1 VNFFDVQDRAR
12 RTSRRLV
19 FLYLVATALIV
30 AGVSLIVG
38 FALYNVADPG
48 QPFSLSSFFAH
59 QGPILVG
66 TAIITTLFIVG
77 ATLVKT
83 AQLSSGGG
91 RVALQM
97 GGTLI
102 SPDTR
107 DPLRVRL
114 RNVVEEM
121 AIASGVPVPEIYVL
135 EQELGINAFAAGF
148 APGDAAIAVTRGTL
162 EMLERDEL
170 QGVIAHE
177 FSHVLNGDMRLNIRL
192 MGVLFGIM
200 ALGLMGRMVFRGVRY
215 GGFRS
220 KRGKGGGVIVIV
232 GLGLIILGG
241 IGVFFARMIKSGVS
255 RQREYLADA
264 SAVQFTRQS
273 GGLAGALKKIGGYE
287 AGSLIQTTDPEEVSH
302 MLFGTGSNLSGMF
315 ATHPPLTDRIRALD
329 PNFKESDYP
338 QVRLKD
344 REVATN
350 RGADQRS
357 AGIAASTGA
366 LAAGITPDSIS
377 ASVGQPSEQHI
388 AFAKRIRQ
396 SLPNELYDAAHSTEL
411 SYLLVIALILD
422 RGGETLQRQL
432 ALLTEQLGEQRTLL
446 VSQFRSHLRA
456 AGPEYRLPLLEI
468 AFPALRQRPAP
479 QLNFLIDLT
488 ARLIEIDGDIELH
501 EFCFYRVLA
510 TNLRQVM
517 HPSRRQKNKR
527 ANRKAVRDAAVD
539 LLRVVAGYGHDNDTD
554 GEAAFRSGLG
564 KFGKWGD
571 TYTYGSD
578 FAATTSSLEKSL
590 DQLVS
595 LNSAGR
601 QMLLDSVTTVVLHD
615 DKLTVPEAELV
626 RTICASLE
634 IPLPPQIGVSLN
646 SNSKSGSD

>member
-1 VNFFDVQDRAR
+1 MNFFDVQDRAR

-19 FLYLVATALIV
+19 FLYLLSTALIV

-38 FALYNVADPG
+38 FALYNVVDQG
-48 QPFSLSSFFAH
+48 QQFSLTSFFSNQASV
-59 QGPILVG
+59 LAG
-66 TAIITTLFIVG
+66 TAVMTTLFIIG
-77 ATLVKT
+77 STLVKT

-97 GGTLI
+97 GGTLV
-102 SPDTR
+102 SPETL
-107 DPLRVRL
+107 DPLRSRL

-135 EQELGINAFAAGF
+135 EQEMGINAFAAGF
-148 APGDAAIAVTRGTL
+148 APGDAAVAVTRGTL
-162 EMLERDEL
+162 EVLDRDEL

-177 FSHVLNGDMRLNIRL
+177 FSHILNGDMRLNIRL

-200 ALGLMGRMVFRGVRY
+200 SLGLMGRMVFRGVRY
-215 GGFRS
+215 GGFSS
-220 KRGKGGGVIVIV
+220 KRGKGGGVVVII

-302 MLFGTGSNLSGMF
+302 MLFGTGAKLSGMF

-338 QVRLKD
+338 RVTLKD

-350 RGADQRS
+350 RGVDQRS
-357 AGIAASTGA
+357 AGIAAATSA
-366 LAAGITPDSIS
+366 LASGITPDSIS
-377 ASVGQPSEQHI
+377 ASVGQPSEEHI
-388 AFAKRIRQ
+388 AFAARVRQ
-396 SLPNELYDAAHSTEL
+396 SLPNVLYDAAHSTEL

-422 RGGETLQRQL
+422 REGETLDRQL
-432 ALLTEQLGEQRTLL
+432 SMLTEQLGEQRTRL
-446 VSQFRSHLRA
+446 VGEFHTHLQD

-488 ARLIEIDGDIELH
+488 ARLIEIDGEIELH

-517 HPSRRQKNKR
+517 QPSKRRKNKR
-527 ANRKAVRDAAVD
+527 ASRKDVRGAAVD
-539 LLRVVAGYGHDNDTD
+539 LLRVVAQHGHDNDAE

-564 KFGKWGD
+564 KFGKWGA
-571 TYTYGSD
+571 TYTYSSEI
-578 FAATTSSLEKSL
+578 AATINSLEKSL

-595 LNSAGR
+595 LNSEGR
-601 QMLLDSVTTVVLHD
+601 QMLLDSVTTVVLND

-646 SNSKSGSD
+646 SHSNSGSD

>member
-1 VNFFDVQDRAR
+1 MNFFDEQDRAR

-19 FLYLVATALIV
+19 FLYLLSTALIV
-30 AGVSLIVG
+30 AGVSLIVA
-38 FALYNVADPG
+38 FALFNVVDQG
-48 QPFSLSSFFAH
+48 QQFSLAAFLSQQAAVLS
-59 QGPILVG
+59 G
-66 TAIITTLFIVG
+66 TAVVTTLFIIG

-91 RVALQM
+91 RVAQQM
-97 GGTLI
+97 GGTLV
-102 SPDTR
+102 SPETR
-107 DPLRVRL
+107 DPLRSRL

-135 EQELGINAFAAGF
+135 EQEMGINAFAAGF

-215 GGFRS
+215 GGFSS

-241 IGVFFARMIKSGVS
+241 IGVFFARIIKSGVS
-255 RQREYLADA
+255 RQREFLADA

-302 MLFGTGSNLSGMF
+302 MLFGTGSKLSGMF
-315 ATHPPLTDRIRALD
+315 ATHPPLSDRIRALD
-329 PNFKESDYP
+329 PSFKESDYP

-344 REVATN
+344 RKVATDH
-350 RGADQRS
+350 GVDQRS
-357 AGIAASTGA
+357 AGIGAATSA

-377 ASVGQPSEQHI
+377 ASVGQPSEEHI
-388 AFAKRIRQ
+388 AFEKRIRQ
-396 SLPNELYDAAHSTEL
+396 SLPDVLYDAAHSSEL

-422 RGGETLQRQL
+422 QSGETLERQFSLL
-432 ALLTEQLGEQRTLL
+432 AEQLGEQRTGL
-446 VSQFRSHLRA
+446 VGQFHAHLQE

-479 QLNFLIDLT
+479 QLTFLIDLT
-488 ARLIEIDGDIELH
+488 SRLIEIDGEIELH

-517 HPSRRQKNKR
+517 HPSKSRKNKR
-527 ANRKAVRDAAVD
+527 ASRKDVRNAAVD
-539 LLRVVAGYGHDNDTD
+539 LLRVVAQHGHDDDTD
-554 GEAAFRSGLG
+554 GEAAFRSGLE
-564 KFGKWGD
+564 KFGKWGA
-571 TYTYGSD
+571 TCTYGSD
-578 FAATTSSLEKSL
+578 LTATTSSLEKSL

-595 LNSAGR
+595 LNSEGR

-646 SNSKSGSD
+646 SLSKSGSD

>member
-1 VNFFDVQDRAR
+1 MNFFDVQDRAR
-12 RTSRRLV
+12 RSSRRLV
-19 FLYLVATALIV
+19 FLYLVSTALIV

-38 FALYNVADPG
+38 AALFNVGDQG
-48 QPFSLSSFFAH
+48 QQFSLTSFFTN
-59 QGPILVG
+59 QTPVLIG
-66 TAIITTLFIVG
+66 TAIITTLFIIG

-107 DPLRVRL
+107 DPLRSRL

-135 EQELGINAFAAGF
+135 EQEMGINAFAAGF

-200 ALGLMGRMVFRGVRY
+200 ALGLMGRMVFRSVRF
-215 GGFRS
+215 GGLSSR
-220 KRGKGGGVIVIV
+220 RGNGGGVVFVI

-241 IGVFFARMIKSGVS
+241 IGVFFARIIKSGVS

-287 AGSLIQTTDPEEVSH
+287 AGSLIQSADPEEVSH
-302 MLFGTGSNLSGMF
+302 MLFGTGSKLSGMF
-315 ATHPPLTDRIRALD
+315 ATHPPLTARIQALD
-329 PNFKESDYP
+329 PSFKESDYP
-338 QVRLKD
+338 RVKLRD
-344 REVATN
+344 RDVATH
-350 RGADQRS
+350 RGVDNRS
-357 AGIAASTGA
+357 AGIGGA
-366 LAAGITPDSIS
+366 TSVLPAGISPDSVS
-377 ASVGQPSEQHI
+377 ASVGQPTEKHI
-388 AFAKRIRQ
+388 AFATRIRQ
-396 SLPNELYDAAHSTEL
+396 SLPNILYDAAHSPEL
-411 SYLLVIALILD
+411 SYLLVVALILD
-422 RGGETLQRQL
+422 RNGPTLERQFSL
-432 ALLTEQLGEQRTLL
+432 ISEQLGEQRTRLIREFYTHIL
-446 VSQFRSHLRA
+446 ES
-456 AGPEYRLPLLEI
+456 GPEYRLPLLEI

-517 HPSRRQKNKR
+517 RPSRSPRRKR
-527 ANRKAVRDAAVD
+527 ADRTAVRDAAVD
-539 LLRVVAGYGHDNDTD
+539 LLRIVARHGHVNVTD

-564 KFGKWGD
+564 KFGNWGD
-571 TYTYGSD
+571 DYEYGSEMT
-578 FAATTSSLEKSL
+578 ATTNSLEKSL

-595 LNSAGR
+595 LNSEGR
-601 QMLLDSVTTVVLHD
+601 QMLLDSVIAVAMHD
-615 DKLTVPEAELV
+615 AQLTVPEAELI
-626 RTICASLE
+626 RTICASLD

-646 SNSKSGSD
+646 PDSTSGSN